1 MLFAI
6 TSLDKPDS
14 MALRMATREKHLAY
28 GKDGKDG
35 KEGGQLRLGG
45 PFLDAGGNMIGSFII
60 LEAENLEAAE
70 HWAANDPYMKAGLF
84 ASSVVRPWRATIN
97 NCDAKL

>member
-14 MALRMATREKHLAY
+14 LALRMATREKHLAY
-28 GKDGKDG
+28 GKDS

-45 PFLDAGGNMIGSFII
+45 PFLDTAGNMIGSFIV

-70 HWAANDPYMKAGLF
+70 RWAANDPYMKAGLF
-84 ASSVVRPWRATIN
+84 ASSIVRPWRATIN

>member
-14 MALRMATREKHLAY
+14 AALRMATREKHLAY
-28 GKDGKDG
+28 GK
-35 KEGGQLRLGG
+35 EGGRLRLGG
-45 PFLDAGGNMIGSFII
+45 PFLDADGNMIGSFII

-84 ASSVVRPWRATIN
+84 ASSIVRPWRATIN

>member
-28 GKDGKDG
+28 G
-35 KEGGQLRLGG
+35 GGESSRLRLGG
-45 PFLDAGGNMIGSFII
+45 PFLDANGNMVGSFII
-60 LEAENLEAAE
+60 LEAESLEAAKL
-70 HWAANDPYMKAGLF
+70 WAANDPYALAGLF
-84 ASSVVRPWRATIN
+84 ASTDVRPWRMTIN
-97 NCDAKL
+97 KCGATL

>member
-1 MLFAI
+1 MLFAV

-28 GKDGKDG
+28 GAGS
-35 KEGGQLRLGG
+35 QLRLGG
-45 PFLDAGGNMIGSFII
+45 PFLDDKGNMIGSFII
-60 LEAENLEAAE
+60 LEAENLEAAQ
-70 HWAANDPYMKAGLF
+70 HWAENDPYMKAGLF
-84 ASSVVRPWRATIN
+84 TSSIVRPWRATIN